1 MNTLVI
7 GGGGFVGAY
16 LIAELNAG
24 GHRVHATKLP
34 GEEIRGTCTIHD
46 LDILQPEAVSALL
59 EQLKPDWIFHL
70 AAQSSV
76 ALSWKRPQLTVD
88 VNVKGTLNLLEA
100 VRRLAHQ
107 PRVLLIGS
115 GEEYGPVHCC
125 PVGEDTPLH
134 PGNVYAAT
142 KACQGML
149 GEIYAKAY
157 GMDLLC
163 VRAFNHVGPGQAP
176 MFVVS
181 DFCRQTAAI
190 ELGRQEP
197 VIRIGNLSAKRDFT
211 DVRDVVRAYALLA
224 EKGVAGRVYNVGS
237 GKAVEIRGILDLILA
252 QSDVKIQAETDPAK
266 LRPVDVPVVEAD
278 IRRLQEDTGWQRQ
291 IPLEQTIRDTLAYWR
306 TELAK

>member
-107 PRVLLIGS
+107 P
-115 GEEYGPVHCC
+115 ECC
-125 PVGEDTPLH
+125 
-134 PGNVYAAT
+134 
-142 KACQGML
+142 
-149 GEIYAKAY
+149 
-157 GMDLLC
+157 
-163 VRAFNHVGPGQAP
+163 
-176 MFVVS
+176 
-181 DFCRQTAAI
+181 
-190 ELGRQEP
+190 
-197 VIRIGNLSAKRDFT
+197 
-211 DVRDVVRAYALLA
+211 
-224 EKGVAGRVYNVGS
+224 
-237 GKAVEIRGILDLILA
+237 
-252 QSDVKIQAETDPAK
+252 
-266 LRPVDVPVVEAD
+266 
-278 IRRLQEDTGWQRQ
+278 
-291 IPLEQTIRDTLAYWR
+291 
-306 TELAK
+306 

>member
-1 MNTLVI
+1 M
-7 GGGGFVGAY
+7 
-16 LIAELNAG
+16 
-24 GHRVHATKLP
+24 
-34 GEEIRGTCTIHD
+34 
-46 LDILQPEAVSALL
+46 
-59 EQLKPDWIFHL
+59 
-70 AAQSSV
+70 
-76 ALSWKRPQLTVD
+76 
-88 VNVKGTLNLLEA
+88 
-100 VRRLAHQ
+100 
-107 PRVLLIGS
+107 LLIGS

-190 ELGRQEP
+190 ELGQQEP

-211 DVRDVVRAYALLA
+211 DVRDVVRAYVLLA
-224 EKGVAGRVYNVGS
+224 EKGIAGRVYNVGS

-252 QSDVKIQAETDPAK
+252 QSGAKIQAETDPAK
-266 LRPVDVPVVEAD
+266 LRRWMYRWWRRISAGCRRIRAGSGKSLWSRPSGTPLPIGEQNWRNKKQPGSRRFPAVLTTARFYATVRWGKHVER
-278 IRRLQEDTGWQRQ
+278 IRK
-291 IPLEQTIRDTLAYWR
+291 P
-306 TELAK
+306 